1 MIVQKS
7 DDDRSPLRKSLPDV
21 TNELGSHL
29 YLYQILD
36 ETPNGVM
43 VVSLEHQVLYANPAA
58 NDLLG
63 VDYRDLE
70 DVDLE
75 VLLGSENQWFF
86 YLIGQFFDNLAEMQ
100 KSRIRQVIQLN
111 TGEDET
117 KILDAVLSYPP
128 SHPEYYLLYLIDI
141 TDRKRLETQLRRR
154 NAFFNNLINSSRSR

>member
-1 MIVQKS
+1 MQKS

-70 DVDLE
+70 ELIR
-75 VLLGSENQWFF
+75 LLKKAFRLRSCVSNRF
-86 YLIGQFFDNLAEMQ
+86 LSVI
-100 KSRIRQVIQLN
+100 SIR
-111 TGEDET
+111 
-117 KILDAVLSYPP
+117 
-128 SHPEYYLLYLIDI
+128 
-141 TDRKRLETQLRRR
+141 
-154 NAFFNNLINSSRSR
+154 